1 MCEERLMSNTASL
14 SFKKKATFD
23 DLLDRKYLGKKDYI
37 WFSLTQFACSAITGL
52 AQGYLLFFYTSIMN
66 IPLTYVGTM
75 FLIAKIWDGINDPI
89 MGVIVDKTRSKMG
102 KMRPYLL
109 WASIPYAVCTILMFI
124 NFRGM
129 SSVGKIVFM
138 YVTYILFSTVGT
150 AVEVPLQG
158 LPAVVSPN
166 VDERTKIISISRI
179 LGSIGEQS
187 ALVLISFGLLVT
199 NDNYEFTY
207 TGTAVV
213 IGVIA
218 PIFMVISALVLKERI
233 EPTNQIP
240 KWSEGFKYLFK
251 NKPFLILICSNLLT
265 FFRNLVSAAIMYVV
279 AYIYGKGSLQIAF
292 ALPGAIASM
301 IGMLF
306 APKLKRH
313 FNAKQLFIIATIWH
327 SVCLVGVYFVGMTVP
342 WYLIAILMFF
352 TMLPVGVLNV
362 VPHLMAA
369 DTIDYWEHKTGQRQ
383 EGITYSLMGLRSK
396 VSSGLKDYFLTF
408 LLGYFLFS
416 QPLGFVEGHV
426 PVQSEYTKGGL
437 FAIYTIIP
445 AVLNLVSIVPMLFY
459 NLTGARIRNIQEE
472 LAIKHEERRLAE
484 QAFSYAGGDVEEF
497 GNLSKPGMHAGAV
510 NYSQI
515 REVIGKRRNAQAVAD
530 ALRAEKADEER
541 ILDIEIAASDEKAT
555 EAEFSAEGDR

>member
-1 MCEERLMSNTASL
+1 MSNTATL
-14 SFKKKATFD
+14 SFKKKTALD

-66 IPLTYVGTM
+66 IPLASVGTM
-75 FLIAKIWDGINDPI
+75 FLIAKIWDGVNDPI

-109 WASIPYAVCTILMFI
+109 WASIPYAICTIVMFI

-129 SSVGKIVFM
+129 NMTGKIIFM
-138 YVTYILFSTVGT
+138 YASYLLFSTVGT

-166 VDERTKIISISRI
+166 IDERTKIISISRI

-187 ALVLISFGLLVT
+187 ALVLISLGLIVT
-199 NDNYEFTY
+199 NDNYEATY
-207 TGTAVV
+207 TGTAVI

-233 EPTNQIP
+233 EPTNEIP

-251 NKPFLILICSNLLT
+251 NKPFMILICANLLT

-279 AYIYGKGSLQIAF
+279 CYIYGKGSLQIAF

-301 IGMLF
+301 IGMLL

-313 FNAKQLFIIATIWH
+313 FNAKQLFILATIWH
-327 SVCLVGVYFVGMTVP
+327 SVCLVGVFFVGMTVP
-342 WYLIAILMFF
+342 WYVIAVLMFF
-352 TMLPVGVLNV
+352 TMLPVGLLNV

-416 QPLGFVEGHV
+416 QPLGFVEGHE
-426 PVQSEYTKGGL
+426 PVQSSYTQWGL

-445 AVLNLVSIVPMLFY
+445 AVLNLVSIVPMIFY
-459 NLTGARIRNIQEE
+459 NLTGDRIRKIQEE
-472 LAIKHEERRLAE
+472 LAVRHEEQRMAE
-484 QAFSYAGGDVEEF
+484 AAFAYSGGDVEEF
-497 GNLSKPGMHAGAV
+497 GVLSKPGFSAGAV
-510 NYSQI
+510 NFSQI
-515 REVIGKRRNAQAVAD
+515 KDVIQRRRNSQAVAEV
-530 ALRAEKADEER
+530 LRAEKAAEEQA
-541 ILDIEIAASDEKAT
+541 LDVMTEESKEAVTAENDGEKIEE
-555 EAEFSAEGDR
+555 EGK

>member
-1 MCEERLMSNTASL
+1 MSNTASL

-207 TGTAVV
+207 TGAAVV

>member
-1 MCEERLMSNTASL
+1 MSNTATL
-14 SFKKKATFD
+14 SFKKKTALD

-66 IPLTYVGTM
+66 IPLASVGTM
-75 FLIAKIWDGINDPI
+75 FLIAKIWDGVNDPI

-109 WASIPYAVCTILMFI
+109 WASIPYAICTIVMFI

-129 SSVGKIVFM
+129 NMTGKIIFM
-138 YVTYILFSTVGT
+138 YASYLLFSTVGT

-166 VDERTKIISISRI
+166 IDERTKIISISRI

-187 ALVLISFGLLVT
+187 ALVLISLGLIVT
-199 NDNYEFTY
+199 NDNYEATY
-207 TGTAVV
+207 TGTAVI

-233 EPTNQIP
+233 EPTNEIP

-251 NKPFLILICSNLLT
+251 NKPFMILICANLLT

-279 AYIYGKGSLQIAF
+279 CYIYGKGSLQIAF

-301 IGMLF
+301 IGMLL

-313 FNAKQLFIIATIWH
+313 FNAKQLFILATIWH
-327 SVCLVGVYFVGMTVP
+327 SVCLVGVFFVGMTVP
-342 WYLIAILMFF
+342 WYVIAVLMFF
-352 TMLPVGVLNV
+352 TMLPVGLLNV

-416 QPLGFVEGHV
+416 QPLGFVEGHE
-426 PVQSEYTKGGL
+426 PVQSSYTQWGL

-445 AVLNLVSIVPMLFY
+445 AVLNLVSIVPMIFY
-459 NLTGARIRNIQEE
+459 NLTGDRIRKIQEE
-472 LAIKHEERRLAE
+472 LAVRHEEQRMAE
-484 QAFSYAGGDVEEF
+484 AAFAYSGGDIEEF
-497 GNLSKPGMHAGAV
+497 GVLSKPGFSAGAV
-510 NYSQI
+510 NFSQI
-515 REVIGKRRNAQAVAD
+515 KDVIQRRRNSQAVAEV
-530 ALRAEKADEER
+530 LRAEKAAEEQA
-541 ILDIEIAASDEKAT
+541 LDAMTEESKEAVTAENAGEKNRRGG
-555 EAEFSAEGDR
+555 EVK

>member
-1 MCEERLMSNTASL
+1 MSNTASL
-14 SFKKKATFD
+14 SLKKKATFD

-472 LAIKHEERRLAE
+472 LAIRHEERRLAE

-530 ALRAEKADEER
+530 ALRAEKAEEER
-541 ILDIEIAASDEKAT
+541 IPDVEIAASDEKAT

>member
-1 MCEERLMSNTASL
+1 MSNTATL
-14 SFKKKATFD
+14 SFKKKTALD

-66 IPLTYVGTM
+66 IELTYVGTM
-75 FLIAKIWDGINDPI
+75 FLIAKIWDGVNDPI

-109 WASIPYAVCTILMFI
+109 WASIPYAICTIVMFI

-129 SSVGKIVFM
+129 NMTGKIIFM
-138 YVTYILFSTVGT
+138 YASYLLFSTVGT

-166 VDERTKIISISRI
+166 IDERTKIISISRI

-187 ALVLISFGLLVT
+187 ALVLISLGLIVT
-199 NDNYEFTY
+199 NDNYEATY
-207 TGTAVV
+207 TGTAVI

-233 EPTNQIP
+233 EPTNEIP

-251 NKPFLILICSNLLT
+251 NKPFMILICANLLT

-279 AYIYGKGSLQIAF
+279 CYIYGNGSLQIAF

-301 IGMLF
+301 IGMLL

-313 FNAKQLFIIATIWH
+313 FNAKQLFILATIWH
-327 SVCLVGVYFVGMTVP
+327 SVCLVGVFFVGMTVP
-342 WYLIAILMFF
+342 WYVIAVLMFF
-352 TMLPVGVLNV
+352 TMLPVGLLNV

-416 QPLGFVEGHV
+416 QPLGFVEGHE
-426 PVQSEYTKGGL
+426 PVQSSYTQWGL

-445 AVLNLVSIVPMLFY
+445 AVLNLVSIVPMIFY
-459 NLTGARIRNIQEE
+459 NLTGDRIRKIQEE
-472 LAIKHEERRLAE
+472 LAVRHEELRMAE
-484 QAFSYAGGDVEEF
+484 AAFAYSGGDVEEF
-497 GNLSKPGMHAGAV
+497 GVLSKPGFSAGAV
-510 NYSQI
+510 NFSQI
-515 REVIGKRRNAQAVAD
+515 KDVIARRRNSQAVAEV
-530 ALRAEKADEER
+530 LRAEKAAEEQA
-541 ILDIEIAASDEKAT
+541 LDAMTEESKKAVTTENAGEKIEG
-555 EAEFSAEGDR
+555 EGK

>member
-1 MCEERLMSNTASL
+1 MSNTATL
-14 SFKKKATFD
+14 SFKKKTALD

-75 FLIAKIWDGINDPI
+75 FLIAKIWDGVNDPI

-109 WASIPYAVCTILMFI
+109 WASIPYAICTIVMFI

-129 SSVGKIVFM
+129 NMTGKIIFM
-138 YVTYILFSTVGT
+138 YASYLLFSTVGT

-166 VDERTKIISISRI
+166 IDERTKIISISRI

-187 ALVLISFGLLVT
+187 ALVLISLGLIVT
-199 NDNYEFTY
+199 NDNYEATY
-207 TGTAVV
+207 TGTAVI

-233 EPTNQIP
+233 EPTNEIP

-251 NKPFLILICSNLLT
+251 NKPFMILICANLLT

-279 AYIYGKGSLQIAF
+279 CYIYGKGSLQIAF

-301 IGMLF
+301 IGMLL

-313 FNAKQLFIIATIWH
+313 FNAKQLFILATIWH
-327 SVCLVGVYFVGMTVP
+327 SVCLVGVFFVGMTVP
-342 WYLIAILMFF
+342 WYVIAVLMFF
-352 TMLPVGVLNV
+352 TMLPVGLLNV

-416 QPLGFVEGHV
+416 QPLGFVEGHE
-426 PVQSEYTKGGL
+426 PVQSSYTQWGL

-445 AVLNLVSIVPMLFY
+445 AVLNLVSIVPMIFY
-459 NLTGARIRNIQEE
+459 NLTGDRIRKIQEE
-472 LAIKHEERRLAE
+472 LAVRHEEQRMAE
-484 QAFSYAGGDVEEF
+484 AAFAYSGGDVEEF
-497 GNLSKPGMHAGAV
+497 GVLSKPGFSAGAV
-510 NYSQI
+510 NFSQI
-515 REVIGKRRNAQAVAD
+515 KDVIQRRRNSQAVAEV
-530 ALRAEKADEER
+530 LRAEKAAEEQA
-541 ILDIEIAASDEKAT
+541 LDVMTEESKEAVTAENDGEKIEE
-555 EAEFSAEGDR
+555 EGK

>member
-1 MCEERLMSNTASL
+1 MSNTATL
-14 SFKKKATFD
+14 SFKKKTALD

-75 FLIAKIWDGINDPI
+75 FLIAKIWDGVNDPI

-109 WASIPYAVCTILMFI
+109 WASIPYAICTIVMFI

-129 SSVGKIVFM
+129 NITGKIIFM
-138 YVTYILFSTVGT
+138 YASYLLFSTVGT

-166 VDERTKIISISRI
+166 IDERTKIISISRI

-187 ALVLISFGLLVT
+187 ALVLISLGLIVT
-199 NDNYEFTY
+199 NDNYEATY
-207 TGTAVV
+207 TGTAVI

-233 EPTNQIP
+233 EPTNEIP

-251 NKPFLILICSNLLT
+251 NKPFMFLICANLLT

-279 AYIYGKGSLQIAF
+279 CYIYGKGSLQIAF

-301 IGMLF
+301 LGMLL

-313 FNAKQLFIIATIWH
+313 FNAKQLFILATIWH
-327 SVCLVGVYFVGMTVP
+327 SVCLVGVFFVGMTVP
-342 WYLIAILMFF
+342 WYVIAVLMFF
-352 TMLPVGVLNV
+352 TMLPVGLLNV

-416 QPLGFVEGHV
+416 QPLGFVEGHE
-426 PVQSEYTKGGL
+426 PVQSSYTQWGL

-445 AVLNLVSIVPMLFY
+445 AVLNLVSIVPMIFY
-459 NLTGARIRNIQEE
+459 NLTGDRIRKIQEE
-472 LAIKHEERRLAE
+472 LAVRHEEQRMAE
-484 QAFSYAGGDVEEF
+484 AAFAYSGGDVEEF
-497 GNLSKPGMHAGAV
+497 GVLSKPGFSAGAV
-510 NYSQI
+510 NFSQI
-515 REVIGKRRNAQAVAD
+515 KDVIQRRRNSQAVAEV
-530 ALRAEKADEER
+530 LRAEKAAEEQA
-541 ILDIEIAASDEKAT
+541 LDAMTEESKKAVTTENAGEKIEE
-555 EAEFSAEGDR
+555 EGK

>member
-1 MCEERLMSNTASL
+1 MSNTATL
-14 SFKKKATFD
+14 SFKKKTALD

-75 FLIAKIWDGINDPI
+75 FLIAKIWDGVNDPI

-109 WASIPYAVCTILMFI
+109 WASIPYAICTIVMFI

-129 SSVGKIVFM
+129 NITGKIIFM
-138 YVTYILFSTVGT
+138 YASYLLFSTVGT

-166 VDERTKIISISRI
+166 IDERTKIISISRI

-187 ALVLISFGLLVT
+187 ALVLISLGLIVT
-199 NDNYEFTY
+199 NDNYEATY
-207 TGTAVV
+207 TGTAVI

-233 EPTNQIP
+233 EPTNEIP

-251 NKPFLILICSNLLT
+251 NKPFMILICANLLT

-279 AYIYGKGSLQIAF
+279 CYIYGNGSLQIAF

-301 IGMLF
+301 LGMLL

-313 FNAKQLFIIATIWH
+313 FNAKQLFILATIWH
-327 SVCLVGVYFVGMTVP
+327 SVCLVGVFFVGMTVP
-342 WYLIAILMFF
+342 WYVIAVLMFF
-352 TMLPVGVLNV
+352 TMLPVGLLNV

-416 QPLGFVEGHV
+416 QPLGFVEGHE
-426 PVQSEYTKGGL
+426 PVQSSYTQWGL

-445 AVLNLVSIVPMLFY
+445 AVLNLVSIVPMIFY
-459 NLTGARIRNIQEE
+459 NLTGDRIRKIQEE
-472 LAIKHEERRLAE
+472 LAVRHEEQRMAE
-484 QAFSYAGGDVEEF
+484 AAFAYSGGDVEEF
-497 GNLSKPGMHAGAV
+497 GVLSKPGFSAGAV
-510 NYSQI
+510 NFSQI
-515 REVIGKRRNAQAVAD
+515 KDVIQRRRNSQAVAEV
-530 ALRAEKADEER
+530 LRAEKAAEEQA
-541 ILDIEIAASDEKAT
+541 LDAMTEESKKAVTTENAGEKIEE
-555 EAEFSAEGDR
+555 EGK

>member
-1 MCEERLMSNTASL
+1 MSNTGSL

-555 EAEFSAEGDR
+555 EAEFSAEGHR

>member
-1 MCEERLMSNTASL
+1 MSNTASL

-279 AYIYGKGSLQIAF
+279 AYIYGNGSLQIAF

>member
-1 MCEERLMSNTASL
+1 MSNAAAASVEKTTAL
-14 SFKKKATFD
+14 D
-23 DLLDRKYLGKKDYI
+23 NLLDRKYLGKKDYI
-37 WFSLTQFACSAITGL
+37 WFSLTTFACSAITGL

-66 IPLTYVGTM
+66 INLTAVGTM
-75 FLIAKIWDGINDPI
+75 FLIAKIWDGVNDPI
-89 MGVIVDKTRSKMG
+89 MGVIVDKTRTKMG

-109 WASIPYAVCTILMFI
+109 FASVPYAICTIIMFI
-124 NFRGM
+124 NFKGM
-129 SSVGKIVFM
+129 SEAGKIAFM
-138 YVTYILFSTVGT
+138 YISYILFSTIGT

-166 VDERTKIISISRI
+166 IDERTKIISISRI

-187 ALVLISFGLLVT
+187 ALVLISLGLIVT
-199 NDNYEFTY
+199 GDNYEATY
-207 TGTAVV
+207 TGTAVI

-218 PIFMVISALVLKERI
+218 PIFMVISALILRERI
-233 EPTNQIP
+233 EPSTKIP

-251 NKPFLILICSNLLT
+251 NKPFLALICANLLT

-279 AYIYGKGSLQIAF
+279 CYIYGNGSLQIAF

-327 SVCLVGVYFVGMTVP
+327 SVCLTIVYFVGMNVP
-342 WYLIAILMFF
+342 WYVIAALMFF

-383 EGITYSLMGLRSK
+383 EGITFSLMGLRSK
-396 VSSGLKDYFLTF
+396 ISSGLKDYFLTF
-408 LLGYFLFS
+408 LLGFFLFS
-416 QPLGFVEGHV
+416 QPLGFVDGHN

-445 AVLNLVSIVPMLFY
+445 AVLNLVSIVPILFY
-459 NLTGARIRNIQEE
+459 KLTGERLHVIQEE
-472 LAIKHEERRLAE
+472 LAERHEAQRLAE
-484 QAFSYAGGDVEEF
+484 EEAAKAENF
-497 GNLSKPGMHAGAV
+497 ALGEEAAADLAV
-510 NYSQI
+510 NGI
-515 REVIGKRRNAQAVAD
+515 ETAPETEPVLDVAD
-530 ALRAEKADEER
+530 
-541 ILDIEIAASDEKAT
+541 IASEDTGIDDTEAT
-555 EAEFSAEGDR
+555 EGGNDDEIR

>member
-1 MCEERLMSNTASL
+1 MSNTATL
-14 SFKKKATFD
+14 SFKKKTALD

-66 IPLTYVGTM
+66 IPLAYVGTM
-75 FLIAKIWDGINDPI
+75 FLIAKIWDGVNDPI

-109 WASIPYAVCTILMFI
+109 WASIPYAICTIVMFI

-129 SSVGKIVFM
+129 NMTGKIIFM
-138 YVTYILFSTVGT
+138 YASYLLFSTVGT

-166 VDERTKIISISRI
+166 IDERTKIISISRI

-187 ALVLISFGLLVT
+187 ALVLISLGLIVT
-199 NDNYEFTY
+199 NDNYEATY
-207 TGTAVV
+207 TGTAVI

-233 EPTNQIP
+233 EPTNEIP

-251 NKPFLILICSNLLT
+251 NKPFMILICANLLT

-279 AYIYGKGSLQIAF
+279 CYIYGKGSLQIAF

-301 IGMLF
+301 IGMLL

-313 FNAKQLFIIATIWH
+313 FNAKQLFILATIWH
-327 SVCLVGVYFVGMTVP
+327 SVCLVGVFFVGMTVP
-342 WYLIAILMFF
+342 WYVIAVLMFF
-352 TMLPVGVLNV
+352 TMLPVGLLNV

-416 QPLGFVEGHV
+416 QPLGFVEGHE
-426 PVQSEYTKGGL
+426 PVQSSYTQWGL

-445 AVLNLVSIVPMLFY
+445 AVLNLVSIVPMIFY
-459 NLTGARIRNIQEE
+459 NLTGDRIRKIQEE
-472 LAIKHEERRLAE
+472 LAVRHEEQRMAE
-484 QAFSYAGGDVEEF
+484 AAFAYSGGDVEEF
-497 GNLSKPGMHAGAV
+497 GVLSKPGFSAGAV
-510 NYSQI
+510 NFSQI
-515 REVIGKRRNAQAVAD
+515 KDVIQRRRNSQAVAEV
-530 ALRAEKADEER
+530 LRAEKAAEEQA
-541 ILDIEIAASDEKAT
+541 LDVMTEESKEAVTAENDGEKIEE
-555 EAEFSAEGDR
+555 EGK

>member
-1 MCEERLMSNTASL
+1 MSNTATL
-14 SFKKKATFD
+14 SFKKKTALD

-66 IPLTYVGTM
+66 IELIYVGTM
-75 FLIAKIWDGINDPI
+75 FLIAKIWDGVNDPI

-109 WASIPYAVCTILMFI
+109 WASIPYAICTIVMFI

-129 SSVGKIVFM
+129 NMTGKIIFM
-138 YVTYILFSTVGT
+138 YASYLLFSTVGT

-166 VDERTKIISISRI
+166 IDERTKIISISRI

-187 ALVLISFGLLVT
+187 ALVLISLGLIVT
-199 NDNYEFTY
+199 NDNYEATY
-207 TGTAVV
+207 TGTAVI

-233 EPTNQIP
+233 EPTNEIP

-251 NKPFLILICSNLLT
+251 NKPFMILICANLLT

-279 AYIYGKGSLQIAF
+279 CYIYGNGSLQIAF

-301 IGMLF
+301 IGMLL

-313 FNAKQLFIIATIWH
+313 FNAKQLFILATIWH
-327 SVCLVGVYFVGMTVP
+327 SVCLVGVFFVGMTVP
-342 WYLIAILMFF
+342 WYVIAVLMFF
-352 TMLPVGVLNV
+352 TMLPVGLLNV

-416 QPLGFVEGHV
+416 QPLGFVEGHE
-426 PVQSEYTKGGL
+426 PVQSSYTQWGL

-445 AVLNLVSIVPMLFY
+445 AVLNLVSIVPMIFY
-459 NLTGARIRNIQEE
+459 NLTGDRIRKIQEE
-472 LAIKHEERRLAE
+472 LAVRHEEQRMAE
-484 QAFSYAGGDVEEF
+484 AAFAYSGGDVEEF
-497 GNLSKPGMHAGAV
+497 GVLSKPGFSAGAV
-510 NYSQI
+510 NFSQI
-515 REVIGKRRNAQAVAD
+515 KDVIARRRNSQAVAEV
-530 ALRAEKADEER
+530 LRAEKAAEEQA
-541 ILDIEIAASDEKAT
+541 LDAMTEESKKAVTTENAGEKIEG
-555 EAEFSAEGDR
+555 EGK

>member
-1 MCEERLMSNTASL
+1 MSNTATL
-14 SFKKKATFD
+14 SFKKKTALD

-66 IPLTYVGTM
+66 IPLAYVGTM
-75 FLIAKIWDGINDPI
+75 FLIAKIWDGVNDPI

-109 WASIPYAVCTILMFI
+109 WASIPYAICTIVMFI

-129 SSVGKIVFM
+129 NITGKIIFM
-138 YVTYILFSTVGT
+138 YASYLLFSTVGT

-166 VDERTKIISISRI
+166 IDERTKIISISRI

-187 ALVLISFGLLVT
+187 ALVLISLGLIVT
-199 NDNYEFTY
+199 NDNYEATY
-207 TGTAVV
+207 TGTAVI

-233 EPTNQIP
+233 EPTNEIP

-251 NKPFLILICSNLLT
+251 NKPFMILICANLLT

-279 AYIYGKGSLQIAF
+279 CYIYGNGSLQIAF

-301 IGMLF
+301 IGMLL

-313 FNAKQLFIIATIWH
+313 FNAKQLFILATIWH
-327 SVCLVGVYFVGMTVP
+327 SVCLVGVFFVGMTVP
-342 WYLIAILMFF
+342 WYVIAVLMFF
-352 TMLPVGVLNV
+352 TMLPVGLLNV

-416 QPLGFVEGHV
+416 QPLGFVEGHE
-426 PVQSEYTKGGL
+426 PVQSSYTQWGL

-445 AVLNLVSIVPMLFY
+445 AVLNLVSIVPMIFY
-459 NLTGARIRNIQEE
+459 NLTGDRIRKIQEE
-472 LAIKHEERRLAE
+472 LAVRHEEQRMAE
-484 QAFSYAGGDVEEF
+484 AAFAYSGGDVEEF
-497 GNLSKPGMHAGAV
+497 GVLSKPGFSAGAV
-510 NYSQI
+510 NFSQI
-515 REVIGKRRNAQAVAD
+515 KDVIQRRRNSQAVAEV
-530 ALRAEKADEER
+530 LRAEKAAEEQA
-541 ILDIEIAASDEKAT
+541 LDAMTEESKEAVTAENAGEKIEE
-555 EAEFSAEGDR
+555 EGK

>member
-1 MCEERLMSNTASL
+1 MSNTATL
-14 SFKKKATFD
+14 SFKKKTALD

-66 IPLTYVGTM
+66 IPLAYVGTM
-75 FLIAKIWDGINDPI
+75 FLIAKIWDGVNDPI

-109 WASIPYAVCTILMFI
+109 WASIPYAICTIVMFI

-129 SSVGKIVFM
+129 NMTGKIIFM
-138 YVTYILFSTVGT
+138 YASYLLFSTVGT

-166 VDERTKIISISRI
+166 IDERTKIISISRI

-187 ALVLISFGLLVT
+187 ALVLISLGLIVT
-199 NDNYEFTY
+199 NDNYEATY
-207 TGTAVV
+207 TGTAVI

-233 EPTNQIP
+233 EPTNEIP

-251 NKPFLILICSNLLT
+251 NKPFMILICANLLT

-279 AYIYGKGSLQIAF
+279 CYIYGKGSLQIAF

-301 IGMLF
+301 LGMLL

-313 FNAKQLFIIATIWH
+313 FNAKQLFILATIWH
-327 SVCLVGVYFVGMTVP
+327 SVCLVGVFFVGMTVP
-342 WYLIAILMFF
+342 WYVIAVLMFF
-352 TMLPVGVLNV
+352 TMLPVGLLNV

-416 QPLGFVEGHV
+416 QPLGFVEGHE
-426 PVQSEYTKGGL
+426 PVQSSYTQWGL

-445 AVLNLVSIVPMLFY
+445 AVLNLVSIVPMIFY
-459 NLTGARIRNIQEE
+459 NLTGDRIRRIQEE
-472 LAIKHEERRLAE
+472 LAVRHEEQRMAE
-484 QAFSYAGGDVEEF
+484 AAFAYSGGDVEEF
-497 GNLSKPGMHAGAV
+497 GVLSKPGFSAGAV
-510 NYSQI
+510 NFSQI
-515 REVIGKRRNAQAVAD
+515 KDVIQRRRNSQAVAE
-530 ALRAEKADEER
+530 ALRAEKAAEEQA
-541 ILDIEIAASDEKAT
+541 LDAMTEESKDAVTAENAGEKIEE
-555 EAEFSAEGDR
+555 EGEVK

>member
-1 MCEERLMSNTASL
+1 MNNKSNTVQAL
-14 SFKKKATFD
+14 WVG
-23 DLLDRKYLGKKDYI
+23 LGYLGTFLVALGSAMVLSRYLSKDEYGTYRQIIYI
-37 WFSLTQFACSAITGL
+37 YTLLQGVFAAGLPSAYSYFL
-52 AQGYLLFFYTSIMN
+52 PKLDLSQGKQLSRLLLFFFVILGALLSIVFYWGAPLLSSALDN
-66 IPLTYVGTM
+66 PTLTDKLRLFSPIPF
-75 FLIAKIWDGINDPI
+75 FLIPTLGIE
-89 MGVIVDKTRSKMG
+89 G
-102 KMRPYLL
+102 
-109 WASIPYAVCTILMFI
+109 
-124 NFRGM
+124 
-129 SSVGKIVFM
+129 
-138 YVTYILFSTVGT
+138 LFT
-150 AVEVPLQG
+150 AVRKTEQLLVYNITTKFFMFFCLI
-158 LPAVVSPN
+158 SP
-166 VDERTKIISISRI
+166 VLFWEPSIDKIIYGWIVSAVFSFVI
-179 LGSIGEQS
+179 
-187 ALVLISFGLLVT
+187 ALV
-199 NDNYEFTY
+199 
-207 TGTAVV
+207 
-213 IGVIA
+213 
-218 PIFMVISALVLKERI
+218 
-233 EPTNQIP
+233 
-240 KWSEGFKYLFK
+240 FK

-279 AYIYGKGSLQIAF
+279 AYIYGNGSLQIAF

-472 LAIKHEERRLAE
+472 LAIRHEERRLAE

>member
-1 MCEERLMSNTASL
+1 MSNTATL
-14 SFKKKATFD
+14 SFKKKTALD

-66 IPLTYVGTM
+66 IPLAYVGTM
-75 FLIAKIWDGINDPI
+75 FLIAKIWDGVNDPI

-109 WASIPYAVCTILMFI
+109 WASIPYAICTIVMFI

-129 SSVGKIVFM
+129 NITGKIIFM
-138 YVTYILFSTVGT
+138 YASYLLFSTVGT

-166 VDERTKIISISRI
+166 IDERTKIISISRI

-187 ALVLISFGLLVT
+187 ALVLISLGLIVT
-199 NDNYEFTY
+199 NDNYEATY
-207 TGTAVV
+207 TGTAVI

-233 EPTNQIP
+233 EPTNEIP

-251 NKPFLILICSNLLT
+251 NKPFMILICANLLT

-279 AYIYGKGSLQIAF
+279 CYIYGNGSLQIAF

-301 IGMLF
+301 IGMLL

-313 FNAKQLFIIATIWH
+313 FNAKQLFILATIWH
-327 SVCLVGVYFVGMTVP
+327 SVCLVGVFFVGMTVP
-342 WYLIAILMFF
+342 WYVIAVLMFF
-352 TMLPVGVLNV
+352 TMLPVGLLNV

-416 QPLGFVEGHV
+416 QPLGFVEGHE
-426 PVQSEYTKGGL
+426 PVQSSYTQWGL

-445 AVLNLVSIVPMLFY
+445 AVLNLVSIVPMIFY
-459 NLTGARIRNIQEE
+459 NLTGDRIRKIQEE
-472 LAIKHEERRLAE
+472 LAVRHEEQRMAE
-484 QAFSYAGGDVEEF
+484 AAFAYSGGDVEEF
-497 GNLSKPGMHAGAV
+497 GVLSKPGFSAGAV
-510 NYSQI
+510 NFSQI
-515 REVIGKRRNAQAVAD
+515 KDVIARRRNSQAVAEV
-530 ALRAEKADEER
+530 LRAEKAAEEQA
-541 ILDIEIAASDEKAT
+541 LDAMTEESKKAVTTENAGEKIEE
-555 EAEFSAEGDR
+555 EGK

>member
-1 MCEERLMSNTASL
+1 MSNTATL
-14 SFKKKATFD
+14 SFKKKTALD

-75 FLIAKIWDGINDPI
+75 FLIAKIWDGVNDPI

-109 WASIPYAVCTILMFI
+109 WASIPYAICTIVMFI

-129 SSVGKIVFM
+129 NITGKIIFM
-138 YVTYILFSTVGT
+138 YASYLLFSTVGT

-166 VDERTKIISISRI
+166 IDERTKIISISRI

-187 ALVLISFGLLVT
+187 ALVLISLGLIVT
-199 NDNYEFTY
+199 NDNYEATY
-207 TGTAVV
+207 TGTAVI

-233 EPTNQIP
+233 EPTNEIP

-251 NKPFLILICSNLLT
+251 NKPFMILICANLLT

-279 AYIYGKGSLQIAF
+279 CYIYGNGSLQIAF

-301 IGMLF
+301 LGMLL

-313 FNAKQLFIIATIWH
+313 FNAKQLFILATIWH
-327 SVCLVGVYFVGMTVP
+327 SVCLVGVFFVGMTVP
-342 WYLIAILMFF
+342 WYVIAVLMFF
-352 TMLPVGVLNV
+352 TMLPVGLLNV

-416 QPLGFVEGHV
+416 QPLGFVEGHE
-426 PVQSEYTKGGL
+426 PVQSSYTQWGL

-445 AVLNLVSIVPMLFY
+445 AVLNLVSIVPMIFY
-459 NLTGARIRNIQEE
+459 NLTGDRIRKIQEE
-472 LAIKHEERRLAE
+472 LAVRHEERRMAE
-484 QAFSYAGGDVEEF
+484 AAFAYSGGDVEEF
-497 GNLSKPGMHAGAV
+497 GVLSKPGFSAGAV
-510 NYSQI
+510 NFSQI
-515 REVIGKRRNAQAVAD
+515 KDVIQRRRNSQAVAEV
-530 ALRAEKADEER
+530 LRAEKAAEEQA
-541 ILDIEIAASDEKAT
+541 LDAMTEESKKAVTTENAGEKIEE
-555 EAEFSAEGDR
+555 EGK

>member
-1 MCEERLMSNTASL
+1 MSNTATL
-14 SFKKKATFD
+14 SFKKKTALD

-66 IPLTYVGTM
+66 IPLAYVGTM
-75 FLIAKIWDGINDPI
+75 FLIAKIWDGVNDPI

-109 WASIPYAVCTILMFI
+109 WASIPYAICTIVMFI

-129 SSVGKIVFM
+129 NITGKIIFM
-138 YVTYILFSTVGT
+138 YASYLLFSTVGT

-166 VDERTKIISISRI
+166 IDERTKIISISRI

-187 ALVLISFGLLVT
+187 ALVLISLGLIVT
-199 NDNYEFTY
+199 NDNYEATY
-207 TGTAVV
+207 TGTAVI

-233 EPTNQIP
+233 EPTNEIP

-251 NKPFLILICSNLLT
+251 NKPFMILICANLLT

-279 AYIYGKGSLQIAF
+279 CYIYGNGSLQIAF

-301 IGMLF
+301 IGMLL

-313 FNAKQLFIIATIWH
+313 FNAKQLFILATIWH
-327 SVCLVGVYFVGMTVP
+327 SVCLVGVFFVGMTVP
-342 WYLIAILMFF
+342 WYVIAVLMFF
-352 TMLPVGVLNV
+352 TMLPVGLLNV

-416 QPLGFVEGHV
+416 QPLGFVEGHE
-426 PVQSEYTKGGL
+426 PVQSSYTQWGL

-445 AVLNLVSIVPMLFY
+445 AVLNLVSIVPMIFY
-459 NLTGARIRNIQEE
+459 NLTGDRIRKIQEE
-472 LAIKHEERRLAE
+472 LAVRHEEQRMAE
-484 QAFSYAGGDVEEF
+484 AAFAYSGGDVEEF
-497 GNLSKPGMHAGAV
+497 GVLSKPGFSAGAV
-510 NYSQI
+510 NFSQI
-515 REVIGKRRNAQAVAD
+515 KDVIARRRNSQAVAEV
-530 ALRAEKADEER
+530 LRAEKAAEEQA
-541 ILDIEIAASDEKAT
+541 LDAMTEESKKAVTAENAGEKIEE
-555 EAEFSAEGDR
+555 EGK

>member
-1 MCEERLMSNTASL
+1 MSNTATL
-14 SFKKKATFD
+14 SFKKKTALD

-66 IPLTYVGTM
+66 IPLYYVGTM
-75 FLIAKIWDGINDPI
+75 FLIAKIWDGVNDPI

-109 WASIPYAVCTILMFI
+109 WASIPYAICTIVMFI

-129 SSVGKIVFM
+129 NMTGKIIFM
-138 YVTYILFSTVGT
+138 YASYLLFSTVGT

-166 VDERTKIISISRI
+166 IDERTKIISISRI

-187 ALVLISFGLLVT
+187 ALVLISLGLIVT
-199 NDNYEFTY
+199 NDNYEATY
-207 TGTAVV
+207 TGTAVI

-233 EPTNQIP
+233 EPTNEIP

-251 NKPFLILICSNLLT
+251 NKPFMILICANLLT

-279 AYIYGKGSLQIAF
+279 CYIYGNGSLQIAF

-301 IGMLF
+301 IGMLL

-313 FNAKQLFIIATIWH
+313 FNAKQLFILATIWH
-327 SVCLVGVYFVGMTVP
+327 SVCLVGVFFVGMTVP
-342 WYLIAILMFF
+342 WYVIAVLMFF
-352 TMLPVGVLNV
+352 TMLPVGLLNV

-416 QPLGFVEGHV
+416 QPLGFVEGHE
-426 PVQSEYTKGGL
+426 PVQSSYTQWGL

-445 AVLNLVSIVPMLFY
+445 AVLNLVSIVPMIFY
-459 NLTGARIRNIQEE
+459 NLTGDRIRKIQEE
-472 LAIKHEERRLAE
+472 LAVRHEEQRMAE
-484 QAFSYAGGDVEEF
+484 AAFAYSGGDVEEF
-497 GNLSKPGMHAGAV
+497 GVLSKPGFSAGAV
-510 NYSQI
+510 NFSQI
-515 REVIGKRRNAQAVAD
+515 KDVIQRRRNSQAVAEV
-530 ALRAEKADEER
+530 LRAEKAAEEQA
-541 ILDIEIAASDEKAT
+541 LDAMTEESKKAVTTENAGEKIEE
-555 EAEFSAEGDR
+555 EGK

>member
-1 MCEERLMSNTASL
+1 MSNTATL
-14 SFKKKATFD
+14 SFKKKTALD

-75 FLIAKIWDGINDPI
+75 FLIAKIWDGVNDPI

-109 WASIPYAVCTILMFI
+109 WASIPYAICTIVMFI

-129 SSVGKIVFM
+129 NMTGKIIFM
-138 YVTYILFSTVGT
+138 YASYLLFSTVGT

-166 VDERTKIISISRI
+166 IDERTKIISISRI

-187 ALVLISFGLLVT
+187 ALVLISLGLIVT
-199 NDNYEFTY
+199 NDNYEATY
-207 TGTAVV
+207 TGTAVI

-233 EPTNQIP
+233 EPTNEIP

-251 NKPFLILICSNLLT
+251 NKPFMILICANLLT

-279 AYIYGKGSLQIAF
+279 CYIYGKGSLQIAF

-301 IGMLF
+301 LGMLL

-313 FNAKQLFIIATIWH
+313 FNAKQLFILATIWH
-327 SVCLVGVYFVGMTVP
+327 SVCLVGVFFVGMTVP
-342 WYLIAILMFF
+342 WYVIAVLMFF
-352 TMLPVGVLNV
+352 TMLPVGLLNV

-416 QPLGFVEGHV
+416 QPLGFVEGHE
-426 PVQSEYTKGGL
+426 PVQSSYTQWGL

-445 AVLNLVSIVPMLFY
+445 AVLNLVSIVPMIFY
-459 NLTGARIRNIQEE
+459 NLTGDRIRKIQEE
-472 LAIKHEERRLAE
+472 LAVRHEEQRMAE
-484 QAFSYAGGDVEEF
+484 AAFSYSGGDVEEF
-497 GNLSKPGMHAGAV
+497 GVLSKPGFSAGAV
-510 NYSQI
+510 NFSQI
-515 REVIGKRRNAQAVAD
+515 KDVIQRRRNSQAVAEV
-530 ALRAEKADEER
+530 LRAEKAAEEQA
-541 ILDIEIAASDEKAT
+541 LDAMTEESKKAVTAENAGEKIEG
-555 EAEFSAEGDR
+555 EGK

>member
-1 MCEERLMSNTASL
+1 MSNTATL
-14 SFKKKATFD
+14 SFKKKTALD

-66 IPLTYVGTM
+66 IELTYVGTM
-75 FLIAKIWDGINDPI
+75 FLIAKIWDGVNDPI

-109 WASIPYAVCTILMFI
+109 WASIPYAICTIVMFI

-129 SSVGKIVFM
+129 NITGKIIFM
-138 YVTYILFSTVGT
+138 YASYLLFSTVGT

-166 VDERTKIISISRI
+166 IDERTKIISISRI

-187 ALVLISFGLLVT
+187 ALVLISLGLIVT
-199 NDNYEFTY
+199 NDNYEATY
-207 TGTAVV
+207 TGTAVI

-233 EPTNQIP
+233 EPTNEIP

-251 NKPFLILICSNLLT
+251 NKPFMILICANLLT

-279 AYIYGKGSLQIAF
+279 CYIYGNGSLQIAF

-301 IGMLF
+301 LGMLL

-313 FNAKQLFIIATIWH
+313 FNAKQLFILATIWH
-327 SVCLVGVYFVGMTVP
+327 SVCLVGVFFVGMTVP
-342 WYLIAILMFF
+342 WYVIAVLMFF
-352 TMLPVGVLNV
+352 TMLPVGLLNV

-416 QPLGFVEGHV
+416 QPLGFVEGHE
-426 PVQSEYTKGGL
+426 PVQSSYTQWGL

-445 AVLNLVSIVPMLFY
+445 AVLNLVSIVPMIFY
-459 NLTGARIRNIQEE
+459 NLTGDRIRKIQEE
-472 LAIKHEERRLAE
+472 LAVRHEEQRMAE
-484 QAFSYAGGDVEEF
+484 AAFAYSGGDVEEF
-497 GNLSKPGMHAGAV
+497 GVLSKPGFSAGAV
-510 NYSQI
+510 NFSQI
-515 REVIGKRRNAQAVAD
+515 KDVIQRRRNSQAVAEV
-530 ALRAEKADEER
+530 LRAEKAAEEQA
-541 ILDIEIAASDEKAT
+541 LDAMTEESKKAVTTENAGEKIEE
-555 EAEFSAEGDR
+555 EGK

>member
-1 MCEERLMSNTASL
+1 MSNTATL
-14 SFKKKATFD
+14 SFKKKTALD

-75 FLIAKIWDGINDPI
+75 FLIAKIWDGVNDPI

-109 WASIPYAVCTILMFI
+109 WASIPYAICTIVMFI

-129 SSVGKIVFM
+129 NMTGKIIFM
-138 YVTYILFSTVGT
+138 YASYLLFSTVGT

-166 VDERTKIISISRI
+166 IDERTKIISISRI

-187 ALVLISFGLLVT
+187 ALVLISLGLIVT
-199 NDNYEFTY
+199 NDNYEATY
-207 TGTAVV
+207 TGTAVI

-233 EPTNQIP
+233 EPTNEIP

-251 NKPFLILICSNLLT
+251 NKPFMILICANLLT

-279 AYIYGKGSLQIAF
+279 CYIYGNGSLQIAF

-301 IGMLF
+301 IGMLL

-313 FNAKQLFIIATIWH
+313 FNAKQLFILATIWH
-327 SVCLVGVYFVGMTVP
+327 SVCLVGVFFVGMTVP
-342 WYLIAILMFF
+342 WYVIAVLMFF
-352 TMLPVGVLNV
+352 TMLPVGLLNV

-416 QPLGFVEGHV
+416 QPLGFVEGHE
-426 PVQSEYTKGGL
+426 PVQSSYTQWGL

-445 AVLNLVSIVPMLFY
+445 AVLNLVSIVPMIFY
-459 NLTGARIRNIQEE
+459 NLTGDRIRKIQEE
-472 LAIKHEERRLAE
+472 LAVRHEEQRMAE
-484 QAFSYAGGDVEEF
+484 AAFAYSGGDVEEF
-497 GNLSKPGMHAGAV
+497 GVLSKPGFSAGAV
-510 NYSQI
+510 NFSQI
-515 REVIGKRRNAQAVAD
+515 KDVIQRRRNSQAVAEV
-530 ALRAEKADEER
+530 LRAEKAAEEQA
-541 ILDIEIAASDEKAT
+541 LDAMTEESKKAVTTENAGEKIEE
-555 EAEFSAEGDR
+555 EGK

>member
-1 MCEERLMSNTASL
+1 MSNTATL
-14 SFKKKATFD
+14 SFKKKTALD

-66 IPLTYVGTM
+66 IPLAYVGTM
-75 FLIAKIWDGINDPI
+75 FLIAKIWDGVNDPI

-109 WASIPYAVCTILMFI
+109 WASIPYAICTIVMFI

-129 SSVGKIVFM
+129 NITGKIIFM
-138 YVTYILFSTVGT
+138 YASYLLFSTVGT

-166 VDERTKIISISRI
+166 IDERTKIISISRI

-187 ALVLISFGLLVT
+187 ALVLISLGLIVT
-199 NDNYEFTY
+199 NDNYEATY
-207 TGTAVV
+207 TGTAVI

-233 EPTNQIP
+233 EPTNEIP

-251 NKPFLILICSNLLT
+251 NKPFMILICANLLT

-279 AYIYGKGSLQIAF
+279 CYIYGNGSLQIAF

-301 IGMLF
+301 IGMLL

-313 FNAKQLFIIATIWH
+313 FNAKQLFILATIWH
-327 SVCLVGVYFVGMTVP
+327 SVCLVGVFFVGMTVP
-342 WYLIAILMFF
+342 WYVIAVLMFF
-352 TMLPVGVLNV
+352 TMLPVGLLNV

-416 QPLGFVEGHV
+416 QPLGFVEGHE
-426 PVQSEYTKGGL
+426 PVQSSYTQWGL

-445 AVLNLVSIVPMLFY
+445 AVLNLVSIVPMIFY
-459 NLTGARIRNIQEE
+459 NLTGDRIRKIQEE
-472 LAIKHEERRLAE
+472 LAVRHEEQRMAE
-484 QAFSYAGGDVEEF
+484 AAFAYSGGDVEEF
-497 GNLSKPGMHAGAV
+497 GVLSKPGFSAGAV
-510 NYSQI
+510 NFSQI
-515 REVIGKRRNAQAVAD
+515 KDVIQRRRNSQAVAEV
-530 ALRAEKADEER
+530 LRAEKAAEEQA
-541 ILDIEIAASDEKAT
+541 LDAMTEESKKAVTTENAGEKIEE
-555 EAEFSAEGDR
+555 EGK

>member
-1 MCEERLMSNTASL
+1 MSNTASL

-497 GNLSKPGMHAGAV
+497 GNLSKPGLHAGAV
-510 NYSQI
+510 NYSRI
-515 REVIGKRRNAQAVAD
+515 MDVIAKRRNAQAVAD

>member
-1 MCEERLMSNTASL
+1 MSNTATL
-14 SFKKKATFD
+14 SFKKKTALD

-66 IPLTYVGTM
+66 IPLAYVGTM
-75 FLIAKIWDGINDPI
+75 FLIAKIWDGVNDPI

-109 WASIPYAVCTILMFI
+109 WASIPYAICTIVMFI

-129 SSVGKIVFM
+129 NMTGKIIFM
-138 YVTYILFSTVGT
+138 YASYLLFSTVGT

-166 VDERTKIISISRI
+166 IDERTKIISISRI

-187 ALVLISFGLLVT
+187 ALVLISLGLIVT
-199 NDNYEFTY
+199 NDNYEATY
-207 TGTAVV
+207 TGTAVI

-233 EPTNQIP
+233 EPTNEIP

-251 NKPFLILICSNLLT
+251 NKPFMILICANLLT

-279 AYIYGKGSLQIAF
+279 CYIYGNGSLQIAF

-301 IGMLF
+301 IGMLL

-313 FNAKQLFIIATIWH
+313 FNAKQLFILATIWH
-327 SVCLVGVYFVGMTVP
+327 SVCLVGVFFVGMTVP
-342 WYLIAILMFF
+342 WYVIAVLMFF
-352 TMLPVGVLNV
+352 TMLPVGLLNV

-416 QPLGFVEGHV
+416 QPLGFVEGHE
-426 PVQSEYTKGGL
+426 PVQSSYTQWGL

-445 AVLNLVSIVPMLFY
+445 AVLNLVSIVPMIFY
-459 NLTGARIRNIQEE
+459 NLTGDRIRKIQEE
-472 LAIKHEERRLAE
+472 LAVRHEEQRMAE
-484 QAFSYAGGDVEEF
+484 AAFAYSGGDVEEF
-497 GNLSKPGMHAGAV
+497 GVLSKPGFSAGAV
-510 NYSQI
+510 NFSQI
-515 REVIGKRRNAQAVAD
+515 KDVIQRRRNSQAVAEV
-530 ALRAEKADEER
+530 LRAEKAAEEQA
-541 ILDIEIAASDEKAT
+541 LDAMTEESKKAVTAENAGEKIEE
-555 EAEFSAEGDR
+555 EGK